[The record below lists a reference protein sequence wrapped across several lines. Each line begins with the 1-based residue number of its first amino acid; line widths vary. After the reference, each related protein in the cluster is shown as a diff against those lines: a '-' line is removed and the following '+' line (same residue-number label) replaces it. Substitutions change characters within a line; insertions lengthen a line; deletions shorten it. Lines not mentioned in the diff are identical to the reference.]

1 MRFLPYLRVEI
12 LSVHIC

>member
-1 MRFLPYLRVEI
+1 VEI